1 MDTGSAPAEVLTVC
15 DREPIHRLGTLQ
27 PHGFLLALRDPDGRI
42 VQASA
47 NVPGG
52 IEACLGRPCDV
63 AFPDLEGLFPAD
75 SAEPE
80 RDGAQYLRTV
90 SLSTPEGPLAYDL
103 AIHRSGA
110 LTILEFEA
118 VASVFASNH
127 SLDALYPRLSRF
139 VEGLHEAASV
149 AELCHL
155 VAVDIRHITGFDRTL
170 VYRFD
175 RDWHGTVIAE
185 DGNGALPSYLD
196 LRFPATD
203 IPAQARELYRRNRLR
218 IIPDAGYRPVPIL
231 REPGEDAEP
240 LDLSQSILRSVSPV
254 HVEYMRNM
262 GTMASMSV
270 SILVDG
276 ALWGLISCHNAAP
289 RRVPL
294 QARNAC
300 DFLTRIFALQLAAK
314 ERGAEAEQ
322 RLRLGAIQARLLGF
336 MAEEENFLDG
346 LLKHSD
352 DVLALAGASGA
363 AVITSDTCRLLG
375 TTPRDVEVRGIYQ
388 WLSSG
393 PGGADLVATDALS
406 EVYPPARA
414 FAEQASGLLAISISQ
429 KYASYVLWFRPE
441 VVRTV
446 KWGGDPTKAATPDPA
461 GGPERLHPRQSFEIW
476 KETLQNRSLPWSRA
490 EIESV
495 KDLRASVLGI
505 VLRRA
510 EELASLSEELQR
522 SNKEL
527 EAFSYSVSHDLRA
540 PFRHIVGYAELLRS
554 REGSRLSDKGRHY
567 INTIVEAAFS
577 AGTLVDNLLRFSQM
591 GRNALNP
598 VAGDLNALVEEVRRS
613 VMREVPPERTI
624 RWTIGSLGKVNADPV
639 MLRLV
644 IENLLSNAVKY
655 SRDRAE
661 AVIEVG
667 RLDGRSPG
675 QAPDG
680 DGAEQAVFFVR
691 DNGVGFDM
699 AYVDKLFGVFQRLHR
714 VEEFEGTGIGLANV
728 RRIVERHGG
737 RTWAEGAIGAGAT
750 FYFTLPTPT
759 AVPNPNAATRTRSP
773 RNPRDAR

>member
-1 MDTGSAPAEVLTVC
+1 
-15 DREPIHRLGTLQ
+15 
-27 PHGFLLALRDPDGRI
+27 
-42 VQASA
+42 
-47 NVPGG
+47 
-52 IEACLGRPCDV
+52 
-63 AFPDLEGLFPAD
+63 
-75 SAEPE
+75 
-80 RDGAQYLRTV
+80 
-90 SLSTPEGPLAYDL
+90 
-103 AIHRSGA
+103 
-110 LTILEFEA
+110 
-118 VASVFASNH
+118 
-127 SLDALYPRLSRF
+127 
-139 VEGLHEAASV
+139 
-149 AELCHL
+149 
-155 VAVDIRHITGFDRTL
+155 
-170 VYRFD
+170 
-175 RDWHGTVIAE
+175 
-185 DGNGALPSYLD
+185 
-196 LRFPATD
+196 
-203 IPAQARELYRRNRLR
+203 
-218 IIPDAGYRPVPIL
+218 VPIL
-231 REPGEDAEP
+231 REDGEDAEP

-276 ALWGLISCHNAAP
+276 ALWGLISCHNAEA

-346 LLKHSD
+346 LLNHPD

-363 AVITSDTCRLLG
+363 AVITSDSCRLLG
-375 TTPRDVEVRGIYQ
+375 ATPREAEVRGIYQ

-406 EVYPPARA
+406 EAYPPARA
-414 FAEQASGLLAISISQ
+414 FAERASGLLAISISQ

-446 KWGGDPTKAATPDPA
+446 KWGGDPTKAAVPDPA
-461 GGPERLHPRQSFEIW
+461 GGPERLHPRQSFAIW
-476 KETLQNRSLPWSRA
+476 KETLQNRALPWSRA
-490 EIESV
+490 ETESV

-540 PFRHIVGYAELLRS
+540 PFRHIVGYSELLRS
-554 REGSRLSDKGRHY
+554 REGDRLSDKGRHY
-567 INTIVEAAFS
+567 INTIIEAAFS

-598 VAGDLNALVEEVRRS
+598 VAGDLNAMVEEVRRS
-613 VMREVPPERTI
+613 VLREVPPERAI
-624 RWTIGSLGKVNADPV
+624 RWTIGALGRVKADPM

-655 SRDRAE
+655 TRDRAE
-661 AVIEVG
+661 AVIEIG
-667 RLDGRSPG
+667 RLDGHGAGRA
-675 QAPDG
+675 QDG
-680 DGAEQAVFFVR
+680 EGAEQAVFFVR

-737 RTWAEGAIGAGAT
+737 RTWAEGTVGAGAT

-759 AVPNPNAATRTRSP
+759 AVPNPNAATRARSP
-773 RNPRDAR
+773 RTPREAR